1 MLSSH
6 IACLSGVWDYDTAQC
21 RAKSVSSEYNKKK
34 KKKRDKSVF
43 PLNKSFHLGH
53 FLRKTFQNRP
63 RTTPGMQRS
72 GHPCV
77 QPTRTPLRHARTSPP
92 AAPRAAG
99 SIRFPLIRFRLIRF
113 PSVRFVPPRSAPR
126 RRAPGART
134 LTTPPC
140 GRGQTP

>member
-1 MLSSH
+1 MIQHSAGQSQYLQN
-6 IACLSGVWDYDTAQC
+6 II
-21 RAKSVSSEYNKKK
+21 K

-92 AAPRAAG
+92 AAPRAAS
-99 SIRFPLIRFRLIRF
+99 SIQFPLIRF
-113 PSVRFVPPRSAPR
+113 PSIRFVPLRSAPR

-134 LTTPPC
+134 LTTPPV
-140 GRGQTP
+140 GGAKPRDHAPLHRPRPPPT